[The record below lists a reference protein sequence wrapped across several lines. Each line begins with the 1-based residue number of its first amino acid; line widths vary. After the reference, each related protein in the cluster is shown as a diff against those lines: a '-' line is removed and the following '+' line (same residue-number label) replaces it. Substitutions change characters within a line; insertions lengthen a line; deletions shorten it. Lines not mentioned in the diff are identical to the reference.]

1 MIIAFFHASD
11 GYIASSN
18 IQPADNPRF
27 VIGDIVNIRHT
38 NHNGILDNFTYEI
51 IDIEHDLLK
60 DMCIPHRIIYTVRLC
75 QRTEK

>member
-1 MIIAFFHASD
+1 MTIAFFHAPD
-11 GYIASSN
+11 CYIASSN
-18 IQPADNPRF
+18 IHPADNPRY
-27 VIGDIVNIRHT
+27 VKGDIINLRHT